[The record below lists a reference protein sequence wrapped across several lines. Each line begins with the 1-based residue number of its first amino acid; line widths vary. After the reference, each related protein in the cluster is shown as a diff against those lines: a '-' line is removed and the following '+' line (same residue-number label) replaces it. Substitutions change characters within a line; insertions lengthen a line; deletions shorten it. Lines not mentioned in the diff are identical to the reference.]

1 MTRFLLS
8 AALLAALSAAPAA
21 AAEPTPPLPAD
32 DAAPMMAIDRDS
44 FIEKAGGSNDWEIRS
59 SELSKTK
66 AAADGVK
73 ELAHMLIV
81 DHVAAAVKLKTM
93 LKSKADRPE
102 TLPRPVL
109 APKYAL
115 MLRQLQAV
123 NGAEFDALY
132 LDMQLEAHMEA
143 IALFRTYAGS
153 GKDQALVGFAR
164 DTLPTLENHLGH
176 VKQLIARQ

>member
-1 MTRFLLS
+1 MTRFLLF
-8 AALLAALSAAPAA
+8 AALLAALSAVPAA

-59 SELSKTK
+59 SELAKTK

-81 DHVAAAVKLKTM
+81 DHVAAAAKLKTT
-93 LKSKADRPE
+93 LKSKDRVE

-123 NGAEFDALY
+123 TGAEFDALY
-132 LDMQLEAHMEA
+132 LGMQLEAHMEA